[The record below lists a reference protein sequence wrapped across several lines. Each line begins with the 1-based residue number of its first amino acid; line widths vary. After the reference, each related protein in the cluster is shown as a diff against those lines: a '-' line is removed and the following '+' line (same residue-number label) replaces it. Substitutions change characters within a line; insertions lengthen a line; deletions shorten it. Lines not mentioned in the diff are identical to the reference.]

1 MTHLYVNIEKKAFTP
16 VGLPAPSN
24 VFSDFKLDFNTQQ
37 LTCIIGPSGCGKT
50 TLLNIIAGI
59 DKDFTGSVRL
69 NDQPQSTDHK
79 VSYVFQTPRLL
90 PWRTVLE
97 NIQLIIGKSPSS
109 LLKTQ
114 QVLQQLGLLEQLNS
128 YPAHLSIGM
137 QRRVSLARA
146 VISDSETLLMDEPF
160 VSLDLANATKA
171 RQLLLQVLEQ
181 HPKHVI
187 FVTHD
192 MDEALTLADRII
204 FLSGAPCQV
213 LADIPISTERLARN
227 NNWLKTFKATLKKDN
242 PNLKTI
248 F

>member
-1 MTHLYVNIEKKAFTP
+1 MTHLHVNIKKKAFTSA
-16 VGLPAPSN
+16 GLTTPCT
-24 VFSDFKLDFNTQQ
+24 VFSDFKLDFNAQQ

-69 NDQPQSTDHK
+69 SDQPQGSTQK

-97 NIQLIIGKSPSS
+97 NIQLIIGKSPAS

-114 QVLQQLGLLEQLNS
+114 QVMQQLGLIEQLNS

-146 VISDSETLLMDEPF
+146 IISDRDTLLMDEPF
-160 VSLDLANATKA
+160 VSLDNVNAMKA
-171 RQLLLQVLEQ
+171 RQLLLQVLDL

-192 MDEALTLADRII
+192 LDEAITLADRIV
-204 FLSGAPCQV
+204 FLSDAPCQV
-213 LADIPISTERLARN
+213 LADIPISTKRLARN
-227 NNWLKTFKATLKKDN
+227 NAWLHTFKAALKEDM
-242 PNLKTI
+242 PNLKAL

>member
-1 MTHLYVNIEKKAFTP
+1 MTHLYVNIKKKAFTP
-16 VGLPAPSN
+16 VGLTAPSSL
-24 VFSDFKLDFNTQQ
+24 FSDFKLVFNTQQ

-50 TLLNIIAGI
+50 TLLNMIAGI
-59 DKDFTGSVRL
+59 DKDFTGSIRL
-69 NDQPQSTDHK
+69 SDRSQSSGQK

-114 QVLQQLGLLEQLNS
+114 QVIQQLGLLEQLNS

-137 QRRVSLARA
+137 QRRISLARA
-146 VISDSETLLMDEPF
+146 VISDSDTLLMDEPF
-160 VSLDLANATKA
+160 VSLDRSNATKA
-171 RQLLLQVLEQ
+171 RRLLLQVLER

-192 MDEALTLADRII
+192 LDEALALADRII

-213 LADIPISTERLARN
+213 LADIPISTKRFARN
-227 NNWLKTFKATLKKDN
+227 TAWLNTFKAALKEDS
-242 PNLKTI
+242 PNLKSI